1 MEIFNPNITGSV
13 TLNGDTIT
21 TWPTGSG
28 GGGSSPTLD
37 FDTKTLNLNGA
48 TDVYGYQYYIG
59 YTQFGYLNTGEL
71 VAGEAIT
78 LTNYSNLKN
87 VGYNG
92 LYYVGFSGSY
102 DFPSL
107 EVLGSYAMAFSRM
120 TEFNA
125 PNLKFANNFCLG
137 GTTNMNTL
145 VSASLGTS
153 TTLEKMNG
161 SVFSNQV
168 NLAYVDISTLSTSSI
183 NNLGGSPANNSV
195 FNNVASGE
203 QFMYH
208 YFLKLI
214 IVDNQMVI

>member
-1 MEIFNPNITGSV
+1 
-13 TLNGDTIT
+13 
-21 TWPTGSG
+21 
-28 GGGSSPTLD
+28 
-37 FDTKTLNLNGA
+37 
-48 TDVYGYQYYIG
+48 
-59 YTQFGYLNTGEL
+59 
-71 VAGEAIT
+71 
-78 LTNYSNLKN
+78 LKN

-137 GTTNMNTL
+137 GTTNMNIL

-195 FNNVASGE
+195 FNNVASGGTIYVPSFFE
-203 QFMYH
+203 TNNSGQPDGD
-208 YFLKLI
+208 
-214 IVDNQMVI
+214 IVYLRDTKGWTINYV